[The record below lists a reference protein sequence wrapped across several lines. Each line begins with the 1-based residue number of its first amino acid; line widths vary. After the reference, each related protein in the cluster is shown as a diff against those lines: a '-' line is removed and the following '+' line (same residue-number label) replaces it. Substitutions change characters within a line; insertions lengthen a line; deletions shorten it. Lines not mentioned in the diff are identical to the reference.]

1 MKTIE
6 LMKKYK
12 RDGGEEPS
20 VLWERL
26 VWMAAR
32 LVASAEEARHTRR
45 KAHGAKGK
53 ADDRQMELFKC

>member
-45 KAHGAKGK
+45 KPNGK
-53 ADDRQMELFKC
+53 QNADDRQMELFKC